1 MVPMRT
7 ARPEPS
13 PAIKTATA
21 AATLLW
27 FLTALGLAY
36 MAFSVSLFD
45 GPYQRLALWCMGTA
59 TAGPV
64 LIGVFAY
71 WGRLRKTGIGFLIA
85 ALAAGGLL
93 VRPALAFYG

>member
-1 MVPMRT
+1 MRT
-7 ARPEPS
+7 L
-13 PAIKTATA
+13 TAV
-21 AATLLW
+21 ATLLW

-59 TAGPV
+59 TVGP
-64 LIGVFAY
+64 LAIGALAY
-71 WGRLRKTGIGFLIA
+71 WGRLRKTGIGFWIA
-85 ALAAGGLL
+85 AFAAGGLL